1 METCSMYV
9 RSIVFESWGGGG
21 THPKNI
27 DKPEKKTTLPKLEI

>member
-9 RSIVFESWGGGG
+9 RSIVFESWGGALIQ
-21 THPKNI
+21 KNI